1 MMRKGLIALGLMVTA
16 MPGFAQSSE
25 RVADAVVDQV
35 ISYLYVQTDR
45 HWHKGE
51 YVHLVQLNKMVIA
64 AWPQFTAPYVDSAWL
79 LWSMDR
85 DDEAVALYDQGIA
98 ANPDT
103 YEIYYEK
110 GFYLINR
117 RKDFASAIPLLQQ
130 AVSKKDCDPI
140 VLHTLAHA
148 YEKIGQLQ
156 KALETWNRAA
166 DNPANQGRA
175 AAKANRDRV
184 QRLIEGSR

>member
-1 MMRKGLIALGLMVTA
+1 MKYLATLALIGIAASTS
-16 MPGFAQSSE
+16 AQSNQ
-25 RVADAVVDQV
+25 RVADAVVHQA

-51 YVHLVQLNKMVIA
+51 YVHLIQINKMVIA
-64 AWPQFTAPYVDSAWL
+64 AWPKFTAPYVDSAWL

-110 GFYLINR
+110 GFYMMTR
-117 RKDFASAIPLLQQ
+117 RKDVAAAIPLLER
-130 AVSKKDCDPI
+130 AVAMKDCDPI
-140 VLHTLAHA
+140 VLHSLAHA
-148 YEKIGQLQ
+148 YEKTGQLD
-156 KALETWNRAA
+156 KALETWKRAA

-175 AAKANRDRV
+175 AALANRDRV
-184 QRLIEGSR
+184 QRLIDSRK